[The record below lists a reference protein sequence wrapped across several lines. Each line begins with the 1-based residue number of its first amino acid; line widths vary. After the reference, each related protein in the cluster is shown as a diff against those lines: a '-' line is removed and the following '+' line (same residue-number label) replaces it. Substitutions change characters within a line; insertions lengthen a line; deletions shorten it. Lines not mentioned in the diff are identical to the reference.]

1 MSWCKIKKCNEK
13 KNQLVNYEVATV
25 LREARA
31 ETRLTWKE
39 AWRSE
44 RSTLGGDDPPADAD
58 PANAL
63 VDDSALTYGLN

>member
-1 MSWCKIKKCNEK
+1 MKI
-13 KNQLVNYEVATV
+13 ATV
-25 LREARA
+25 LREATA

-39 AWRSE
+39 VWRSE

>member
-1 MSWCKIKKCNEK
+1 MKI
-13 KNQLVNYEVATV
+13 ATV